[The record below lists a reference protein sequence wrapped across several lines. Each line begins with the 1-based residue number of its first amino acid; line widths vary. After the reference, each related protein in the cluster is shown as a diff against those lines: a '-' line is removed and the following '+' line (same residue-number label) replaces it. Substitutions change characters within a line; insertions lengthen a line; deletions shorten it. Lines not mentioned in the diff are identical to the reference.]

1 MAKTRKIRKS
11 RYHEWD
17 YSLVLVAFIL
27 SLTGIVLAFS
37 ASYYTSMS
45 KYGTP
50 YRFLETNLIWYAMG
64 WVLLIVFARI
74 DYHVLKHFAIP
85 AIIIGLV
92 LLVLLL
98 LPLPICITIN
108 NATRWLGYK
117 NLPITI
123 MPGELIKPAIILFF
137 SALLAANPEKIHGF
151 TVPFLL
157 LGLLGVIFI
166 LIYKEPNLS
175 TACIVVLLGVALLFI
190 AGLSWLWIIIGGGMA
205 AAGVLFLVVSSNGY
219 MLTRIRTAFDPWA
232 DALGSGYQVVQSLLA
247 LGSGGVLGKGLGD
260 SIQKTLYLPEPQ
272 SDFILPI
279 IGEEIGYVGLLII
292 LGLYVVLF
300 SRLISVSLRAKDR
313 FGSLLAAGTAVL
325 LALHVILNVLV
336 VTATFP
342 PTGVFLPFMSQGGN
356 ATLVFLVLIGISL
369 NVSRQAY
376 YAPDEDE
383 LPEAEEKEGPAEGQ
397 AIS

>member
-1 MAKTRKIRKS
+1 MATKKIRISK
-11 RYHEWD
+11 YHEWD
-17 YSLVLVAFIL
+17 YYLVLVTFIL
-27 SLTGIVLAFS
+27 SLGGIVLAFS

-50 YRFLETNLIWYAMG
+50 YRFLEHNLVWYALG
-64 WVLLIVFARI
+64 WFLLLVFARI

-85 AIIIGLV
+85 AIVIGLG

-117 NLPITI
+117 NVPITI

-137 SALLAANPEKIHGF
+137 ASLFSSKPEKIKG
-151 TVPFLL
+151 VVMPILL
-157 LGLLGVIFI
+157 FGLLGVIFL
-166 LIYKEPNLS
+166 LIFKEPNLS
-175 TACIVVLLGVALLFI
+175 TACIVVLLGAALMFI
-190 AGLSWLWIIIGGGMA
+190 AGLNWIWVFLAGGGA
-205 AAGVLFLVVSSNGY
+205 AAGILFLVVSKSGY
-219 MLTRIRTAFDPWA
+219 MLTRIKTAFDPWA
-232 DALGSGYQVVQSLLA
+232 DPLGSGYQVVQSLLA

-279 IGEEIGYVGLLII
+279 IGEEIGYVGLLVI
-292 LGLYVVLF
+292 LAFYVVLF
-300 SRLISVSLRAKDR
+300 ARLISVSLRAKDR

-376 YAPDEDE
+376 VAP
-383 LPEAEEKEGPAEGQ
+383 EKEEEPETEAKAELTEGQ
-397 AIS
+397 AI